1 MLREK
6 SRIWETLNFLTNQQ
20 PTNKSTQKA
29 ILLKKILSHQ
39 KYLYHKK
46 YFLDATF

>member
-29 ILLKKILSHQ
+29 ILLKK
-39 KYLYHKK
+39 
-46 YFLDATF
+46 YFHTKSIFIIKSTF